1 MLRMVTQPVIIH
13 KEAPFNTI
21 ESKGLFSL
29 LIDRRFLKGLLWRH
43 QKMCKD
49 DDALHPWES
58 YDTQHTVEFSLS
70 NFFPYSNRALN
81 VCLLFP
87 TVPCAP
93 ANPQAMHS
101 CSSNV
106 IVFNWESTNN
116 TFYYVA
122 TAEDNVGEVT
132 ECRTTD
138 NMCYFTNTGCGQ
150 FYKYNV
156 YAVSHCNSE
165 VSQPK
170 FVRTC
175 E

>member
-1 MLRMVTQPVIIH
+1 M
-13 KEAPFNTI
+13 
-21 ESKGLFSL
+21 
-29 LIDRRFLKGLLWRH
+29 
-43 QKMCKD
+43 
-49 DDALHPWES
+49 
-58 YDTQHTVEFSLS
+58 
-70 NFFPYSNRALN
+70 
-81 VCLLFP
+81 
-87 TVPCAP
+87 PCAP
-93 ANPQAMHS
+93 ANPQTMHS

-122 TAEDNVGEVT
+122 TAEDNTGKVT

-150 FYKYNV
+150 LYKYKV

-165 VSQPK
+165 VSHPE